1 MKISVEWIVDS
12 LLITFFIVLVMG
24 LFNIA
29 SQINAAYNYHH
40 YMTAQISQ
48 SHFDQGIMEMMA
60 NSEKYRI
67 TYTDCTI
74 DHDLEFYP
82 KEQLY
87 QVETEYTI
95 KLPII
100 GYQTTNKI
108 ISYAR

>member
-12 LLITFFIVLVMG
+12 LLLTFFIVLVMG
-24 LFNIA
+24 MLNMT
-29 SQINAAYNYHH
+29 SQINSAYNYHH
-40 YMTAQISQ
+40 YVVAQISQ
-48 SHFDQGIMEMMA
+48 SHFDQRIMEA
-60 NSEKYRI
+60 LASSQQYHVSYK
-67 TYTDCTI
+67 DCTME
-74 DHDLEFYP
+74 HDLELYP

-87 QVETEYTI
+87 QVETEYTL